1 MSDELLAN
9 VRTFASAAEAATWYV
24 ELGIKPVPVAHRG
37 KNPKAEGWEEL
48 RIDSTSLASYFNG
61 HPQNVGALLGIN
73 GLTDADM
80 DSPEA
85 LTLASTFLPATG
97 FIFGRESKPASHR
110 FYFANPPIRLQQFR
124 DPLTKA
130 MLAELRGLKKTDGKV
145 GLQTVVPDSTH
156 PSGESISFEPGYD
169 SAPALVSADALIRAF
184 HKTMA
189 AALLCRYWPAHGRH
203 NTMLALAGALARAG
217 WPQGETLTFCRAVY
231 QAVPTHDR
239 GAVSRIDSE
248 VSDSYA
254 KVAADEPAT
263 GFHHLIE
270 HIDKKVVET
279 AFGWLSLKSS
289 PVIPA
294 GEEWRKDLLVTAGG
308 EPKALLANAVMLLR
322 HASEFA
328 GVLSFDEFS
337 LQVAAARKAPWSESI
352 AGAIWTDDDDT
363 RAACW
368 LQRQGVTVSS
378 KVAAEAVQTVAKE
391 NRFHP
396 IKRYLESLSWD
407 QSPRLD
413 TWLAE
418 YLGAENS
425 ALHSAIG
432 AKWMISGCAR
442 IYQPGCQADH
452 TLLLEGPQG
461 ARKSTTLRT
470 LAGDEY
476 FADHL
481 SDLGSKDSRI
491 ELLGRW
497 IIEMSEFTSRRSELE
512 RKSFLTSRA
521 DSFRAPYER
530 RARLVPRT
538 CIFAAT
544 SNDPVPLTD
553 ESGGRRYWCVTV
565 GKIDIEK
572 LRADRDQLWAEAH
585 TRYLAGESWY
595 PDSLEFQAAL
605 TTSQAARYQEGPH
618 DEAILAWLEN
628 PQPRQFN
635 NHIDRNSLSFDSTP
649 ERVTLID
656 VLIHAVGM
664 AQHAIAQ
671 KDQYPVIRCLR
682 HAGWKNKQIRIAG
695 TRRNVRF
702 WEKDSML

>member
-1 MSDELLAN
+1 VSTHELLPLCPVKEIEPSGPEAVLPLARKSWLVLPIHTATDCRCSCRKSDCDSIGKHPRTTHGLNDATSDEAQIALWSQRFPACN
-9 VRTFASAAEAATWYV
+9 WAVRTGEESGIFVLDVDGKAGAQSLAALEQTHGDGW
-24 ELGIKPVPVAHRG
+24 LQTLRG
-37 KNPKAEGWEEL
+37 KTPHGTHVYFRYPTLAKGFKVKCSAGEVAAGLDIRGAGGYVLVSPSKLPDGDYAWANDLAIANAPDWLLEL
-48 RIDSTSLASYFNG
+48 VLVKEQPPSPQAPSADGHGDVIPAGKRNVTLTSLAGTMRRRAMS
-61 HPQNVGALLGIN
+61 P
-73 GLTDADM
+73 DAI
-80 DSPEA
+80 E
-85 LTLASTFLPATG
+85 
-97 FIFGRESKPASHR
+97 
-110 FYFANPPIRLQQFR
+110 
-124 DPLTKA
+124 
-130 MLAELRGLKKTDGKV
+130 
-145 GLQTVVPDSTH
+145 
-156 PSGESISFEPGYD
+156 
-169 SAPALVSADALIRAF
+169 
-184 HKTMA
+184 
-189 AALLCRYWPAHGRH
+189 AALLKENKKCRPPLSAD
-203 NTMLALAGALARAG
+203 
-217 WPQGETLTFCRAVY
+217 EI
-231 QAVPTHDR
+231 
-239 GAVSRIDSE
+239 SRIAGS
-248 VSDSYA
+248 VGSYP
-254 KVAADEPAT
+254 PAM
-263 GFHHLIE
+263 
-270 HIDKKVVET
+270 
-279 AFGWLSLKSS
+279 AS
-289 PVIPA
+289 
-294 GEEWRKDLLVTAGG
+294 GEEWRKELLVTAGG

-337 LQVAAARKAPWSESI
+337 LQVATARKAPWPESV

-635 NHIDRNSLSFDSTP
+635 NHIDRNSLPFDSTP